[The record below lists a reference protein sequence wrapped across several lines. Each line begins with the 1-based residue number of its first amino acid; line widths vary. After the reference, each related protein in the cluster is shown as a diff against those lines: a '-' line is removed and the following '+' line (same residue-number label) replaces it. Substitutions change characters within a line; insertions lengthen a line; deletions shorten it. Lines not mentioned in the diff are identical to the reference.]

1 MGPLASSIIS
11 GVFLLAGAVA
21 LYTMFS
27 IQGGRKVS
35 NPRVVI
41 LIHKTAGWL
50 FVLLFLVMFVFMLER
65 VEDYWEESAARIA
78 LHVALAV
85 ALLLLLA
92 VKVLV
97 ARFFKG
103 LNRNLFT
110 LGVLVYLTA
119 FTLVGITGGY
129 YLMRL
134 ASKAPYISH
143 ARLSEKMYDE
153 RLGKE
158 LFITKCSTCHSLDR
172 IMAPRSIES
181 WEKVVNDMVAI
192 ADPRIKP
199 DEADQILYYLTHT
212 HVPKPYEGT
221 GEATLVD
228 KHCLPCHSAPDIYMN
243 HYNRTGWTEIVQ
255 QMNKYDPEIVPADKI
270 GEIVDYL
277 LQNQATHE
285 ADSAVSK

>member
-1 MGPLASSIIS
+1 MGPLVSSIVS
-11 GVFLLAGAVA
+11 GIFLVAGAVA
-21 LYTMFS
+21 LYTMLS

-35 NPRVVI
+35 NPKLFV
-41 LIHKTAGWL
+41 LIHKAAGWL
-50 FVLLFLVMFVFMLER
+50 FVLSFVVMFVFMLER
-65 VEDYWEESAARIA
+65 IEDYWEESAARIA
-78 LHVALAV
+78 LHVTLAV
-85 ALLLLLA
+85 ALFLLLA
-92 VKVLV
+92 IKVLL
-97 ARFFKG
+97 AKYFKG
-103 LNRNLFT
+103 LSKNLFPV
-110 LGVLVYLTA
+110 GILVYLMA

-134 ASKAPYISH
+134 LSKTPYISH
-143 ARLSEKMYDE
+143 ARLAERMYDE

-172 IMAPRSIES
+172 IMQPRSIAS

-199 DEADQILYYLTHT
+199 DEAEQILYYLTQT
-212 HVPKPYEGT
+212 HVPKAYEGT
-221 GEATLVD
+221 AEASLVD
-228 KHCLPCHSAPDIYMN
+228 THCLPCHNAQDIYMN
-243 HYNRTGWTEIVQ
+243 HYNRTGWMEIVQ

-285 ADSAVSK
+285 ADSTASK